1 VRDDFNITEMRAEG
15 QDLPS
20 PFIVTIPAS
29 RPVSSTHITS
39 IDLWGDANPLGWLA
53 HERTHCTRTR
63 VGRSN
68 DVHGLKGVRTQRAR
82 MV

>member
-1 VRDDFNITEMRAEG
+1 MVRDDFNITEMRAEG

-53 HERTHCTRTR
+53 HERTAR
-63 VGRSN
+63 GRWLGGQMTY
-68 DVHGLKGVRTQRAR
+68 VV
-82 MV
+82 